1 MKHLLL
7 FTTIALFFVAC
18 SGSNEEKGS
27 VTDVAYMTVP
37 EPAPQNPPIVNQT
50 AVARKLIKEGMIEF
64 ETSDVERTR
73 DQVKAA
79 VTKYGAYVSSDQE
92 NKSADKI
99 SYTLVVRVPSAK
111 FDAFLS
117 SATKDVRY
125 FDRREINVK
134 DVTAEYFDTEIRLKT
149 KKQIELRYLQLLD
162 KASNV
167 KDILSIEKEL
177 GTIRE
182 EIESAEG
189 QLKLLAEQVQ
199 YSTLRINFYKIS
211 STPTVFSYQVSSSVS
226 KGWENL
232 LSVLLMAIDI
242 WPFLLIVSGLWA
254 VLKRRKKRESI
265 TGNVG

>member
-1 MKHLLL
+1 MKYLLL
-7 FTTIALFFVAC
+7 FVTIPLFFVAC
-18 SGSNEEKGS
+18 SNSNEGES
-27 VTDVAYMTVP
+27 PVMDVAYMKVP
-37 EPAPQNPPIVNQT
+37 EVAPQNPPVVNQT
-50 AVARKLIKEGMIEF
+50 AFARKLIKEGMIEF

-73 DQVKAA
+73 DQIKAA
-79 VTKYGAYVSSDQE
+79 VTKYDAYVSTDQE

-99 SYTLVVRVPSAK
+99 RYTLEIRIPSAK

-125 FDRREINVK
+125 FDHREINVK
-134 DVTAEYFDTEIRLKT
+134 DVTAEYLDTETRLKT
-149 KKQIELRYLQLLD
+149 KKQIESRYLQLLD

-189 QLKLLAEQVQ
+189 QLKLLADQVQ
-199 YSTLRINFYKIS
+199 YSTLRIHFYKIS

-232 LSVLLMAIDI
+232 LTIFLALIDV
-242 WPFLLIVSGLWA
+242 WPFILIAIGLWFGFKIR
-254 VLKRRKKRESI
+254 KRRKANRLAA
-265 TGNVG
+265 